1 MSMSREASQVVRPEK
16 LDPRPDEGRET
27 VTPDKAAVLA
37 RVVRASV
44 QRLARGVLTVRVEG
58 GGE

>member
-1 MSMSREASQVVRPEK
+1 MSMSREASQVVVRPQK
-16 LDPRPDEGRET
+16 LEPRPDQGRET

-37 RVVRASV
+37 RIVRASV
-44 QRLARGVLTVRVEG
+44 LARGILTVRVEG